1 MKIKSATKNE
11 ILQLAE
17 KARFALDNTKTR
29 SAWDKG
35 VKCYAYDLLERME
48 TDADYWCNYLES
60 EKFFLNGA
68 RDWNEYSWGGCSL
81 IHDCHIAKRLCTV
94 SELKKT
100 RNGERKPNKNE
111 EWLDTQARALF
122 QAHKIVDDLLKSVSE
137 IYSTAELYTKITE
150 SLPAEHIDHHCSDLY
165 VKVSETSRKII
176 NKYEYKNLVTTFIDN
191 IDHGKWFDI
200 PFAYMGQN

>member
-17 KARFALDNTKTR
+17 KARFALDDLKAR

-35 VKCYAYDLLERME
+35 VKIYAYDLLEHME
-48 TDADYWCNYLES
+48 RDADYWCNYLES

-68 RDWNEYSWGGCSL
+68 RDWKEYSWSGCSL
-81 IHDCHIAKRLCTV
+81 IYDGHIATRLCTI

-100 RNGERKPNKNE
+100 RYGERKPNKNE

-122 QAHKIVDDLLKSVSE
+122 QAHKIVDNLLKSVIE
-137 IYSTAELYTKITE
+137 VYNTCELYDKIIE
-150 SLPAEHIDHHCSDLY
+150 LIPAEHIDHHYSDLY
-165 VKVSETSRKII
+165 VKVSETSREII
-176 NKYEYKNLVTTFIDN
+176 NKYECRNLVTVFIDN
-191 IDHGKWFDI
+191 INHEKWFDI